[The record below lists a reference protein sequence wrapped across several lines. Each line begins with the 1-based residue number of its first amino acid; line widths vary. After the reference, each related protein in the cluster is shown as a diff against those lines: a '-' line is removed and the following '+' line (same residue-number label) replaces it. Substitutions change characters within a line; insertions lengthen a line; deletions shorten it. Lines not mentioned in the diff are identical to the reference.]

1 MRVYCFC
8 IGLLVMSL
16 TGLCC
21 DCPAEAQ
28 PPQASLDEIR
38 EILRTRLYPP
48 PGETELQALTLDH
61 LAQNLKSLD
70 PYARYYPTENPLKK
84 ILPDNQLSGIGAQL
98 FESNTQMLLSPFPR
112 GPLTQAGISER
123 AELLEVNGRSVQ
135 GLALHDIA
143 AMLHGEPESLVQLR
157 LRPLSAD
164 AAQTVAVIRRTF
176 RPLDVELVDAHGQPV
191 LRIRDFIAGQTR
203 SALKASIDFLDLR
216 EGPLIID
223 LRESGGG
230 DLFEALDCAGL
241 FVAQGKS
248 LGGLE
253 TRGSGRTFISSP
265 PGRKIS
271 VPVVLLVGPDTASAA
286 EVFAAALASNGWARL
301 VGRPTYGKCTTQTE
315 VTLSDGSVLRFT
327 NGRILAPGGRS
338 CAAEGLE
345 PELAVPESRLYDLEY
360 MVTKALEAQSDRL

>member
-1 MRVYCFC
+1 MQRALRAF
-8 IGLLVMSL
+8 LLAVVWL
-16 TGLCC
+16 AVPGCVFAAGEHV
-21 DCPAEAQ
+21 P
-28 PPQASLDEIR
+28 LDEIR

-48 PGETELQALTLDH
+48 SEESDLQALAPDN
-61 LAQNLKSLD
+61 LAQDLKCLD

-98 FESNTQMLLSPFPR
+98 FESNTQMLLSPFSR

-135 GLALHDIA
+135 GLALRDIA
-143 AMLHGEPESLVQLR
+143 AMLHGKPESLVQLR

-164 AAQTVAVIRRTF
+164 AAQTVVVVRSTF

-203 SALKASIDFLDLR
+203 SALKASIDFIDLQ
-216 EGPLIID
+216 ESPLVID

-241 FVAQGKS
+241 FVSQGKS
-248 LGGLE
+248 LGGLI
-253 TRGSGRTFISSP
+253 TRESGKSMVFSP
-265 PGRKIS
+265 PGDKVS
-271 VPVVLLVGPDTASAA
+271 MPVVLLVGPDTASAA
-286 EVFAAALASNGWARL
+286 EVFAAALASNDRARL
-301 VGRPTYGKCTTQTE
+301 VGRPTFGKCTTQTE
-315 VTLSDGSVLRFT
+315 VTLSDDSVIRFT

-338 CAAEGLE
+338 CAADGLKPDLE
-345 PELAVPESRLYDLEY
+345 IPESRLYKLEY
-360 MVTKALEAQSDRL
+360 MVIKALEAQSNRL

>member
-1 MRVYCFC
+1 RALRAF
-8 IGLLVMSL
+8 LLAVVWL
-16 TGLCC
+16 AVPGWVFAAGEQV
-21 DCPAEAQ
+21 P
-28 PPQASLDEIR
+28 LDEIR

-48 PGETELQALTLDH
+48 PEETKLQALTLDH
-61 LAQNLKSLD
+61 LAQDLKNLD
-70 PYARYYPTENPLKK
+70 PYARYYQAETSLET

-98 FESNTQMLLSPFPR
+98 FEGNGQILLSPFPR
-112 GPLTQAGISER
+112 GPLTQAGVSER
-123 AELLEVNGRSVQ
+123 AELLEVNGHSVQ

-143 AMLHGEPESLVQLR
+143 AMIQGKPESLVQLR
-157 LRPLSAD
+157 IRPLSAD
-164 AAQTVAVIRRTF
+164 SGRTVIVVRSSF
-176 RPLDVELVDAHGQPV
+176 RPLDVELIQTAGQPV

-253 TRGSGRTFISSP
+253 TRDLERTLISSP

-286 EVFAAALASNGWARL
+286 EVFAAALAYHGLARL
-301 VGRPTYGKCTTQTE
+301 VGRPTFGKCTTQTE
-315 VTLSDGSVLRFT
+315 VTLSDGSVLRVT
-327 NGRILAPGGRS
+327 NGRILVPEGS
-338 CAAEGLE
+338 KCSAEGLIPDVLI
-345 PELAVPESRLYDLEY
+345 PEYRLYNDDFLLDQ
-360 MVTKALEAQSDRL
+360 VCTSSASKPQSR